1 MLLGTQYLQ
10 YVRSGGTANVRF
22 PQIFA
27 AAVHILH
34 RCLVSLCHCMKTAWN
49 NITDR
54 LLICI
59 VNIIGVF
66 LHASLP
72 EVEGLHALDV
82 YSKFSLFSH
91 LVGLCK
97 HESGNSALPDMPGP
111 VDQSGASVWN
121 RVTGAAV
128 S

>member
-1 MLLGTQYLQ
+1 LQ

-22 PQIFA
+22 PQILA
-27 AAVHILH
+27 AAVHIPH
-34 RCLVSLCHCMKTAWN
+34 RCLVSLCHCMKTARN

-72 EVEGLHALDV
+72 ELHALSV
-82 YSKFSLFSH
+82 YSNFSLFSH

-111 VDQSGASVWN
+111 VDQYGASVWN